1 MSHDTKDTAL
11 AFLLGVVAGGVTAL
25 LLAPDRG
32 TETRRRIREGARDV
46 YRRSGDRITEAK
58 GSLGERAHDLAGS
71 ARSRVD
77 HLTQVAKSQASAV
90 REAVAEGK
98 EAYRR
103 EVSRPEGE

>member
-1 MSHDTKDTAL
+1 MSHDSRDTAL

-32 TETRRRIREGARDV
+32 SETRRKLREGARDL
-46 YRRSGDRITEAK
+46 YERGGERINEAK
-58 GSLGERAHDLAGS
+58 GSLGERAHGLADS

-77 HLTQVAKSQASAV
+77 HLTHVAKSQASAV

-98 EAYRR
+98 DAYRR
-103 EVSRPEGE
+103 EVSRQEGE